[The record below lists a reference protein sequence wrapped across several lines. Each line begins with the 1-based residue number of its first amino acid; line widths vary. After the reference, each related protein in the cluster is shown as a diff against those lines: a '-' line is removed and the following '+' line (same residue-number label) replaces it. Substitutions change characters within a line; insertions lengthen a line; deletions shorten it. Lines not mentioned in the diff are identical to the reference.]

1 MTWSSDAESG
11 EPPRLL
17 LGAIVLAASLT
28 LGLTLFFGVVLLP
41 AVAVLAAAVSELV
54 LFGALLL
61 ASSLIRIAAGLFA
74 ARMYRRRRGTDTR
87 IEALPSVLTGVVI
100 AWAVYFL
107 LVATSASATGT
118 DPVWVG
124 YCWSCPAGW
133 SKGRSVPHSLRQVS
147 RSNSTHGCAALPRS
161 TGDTDDCRSSSP
173 QTGR

>member
-118 DPVWVG
+118 DLG
-124 YCWSCPAGW
+124 L
-133 SKGRSVPHSLRQVS
+133 GRLLLE
-147 RSNSTHGCAALPRS
+147 LPRWLVEGAIGAAFVAPGQPEQLDPRLRRFA
-161 TGDTDDCRSSSP
+161 TLDR
-173 QTGR
+173 RHR